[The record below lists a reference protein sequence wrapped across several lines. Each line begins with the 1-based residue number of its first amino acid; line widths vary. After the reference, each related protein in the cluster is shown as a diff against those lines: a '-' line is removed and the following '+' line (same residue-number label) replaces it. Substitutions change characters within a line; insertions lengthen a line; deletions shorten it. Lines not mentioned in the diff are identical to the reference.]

1 MAYGGEKSFYGLAG
15 KGAAAPVAHRDGNH
29 NREARMHFLDAVQG
43 RFCVEGV
50 KGGLQKEKV
59 HAPFYEGPGMGG
71 SPGCRSNC
79 WICVP
84 MAPSNRSTRALS
96 SFSNITEAKII
107 FFRKKLAAPGFLKY

>member
-1 MAYGGEKSFYGLAG
+1 
-15 KGAAAPVAHRDGNH
+15 
-29 NREARMHFLDAVQG
+29 MHFLDAVQG

-71 SPGCRSNC
+71 IGHLAGAFPGCRPNC

-96 SFSNITEAKII
+96 SFSKITEAKII
-107 FFRKKLAAPGFLKY
+107 FFRKKLAAPGS

>member
-1 MAYGGEKSFYGLAG
+1 
-15 KGAAAPVAHRDGNH
+15 
-29 NREARMHFLDAVQG
+29 MHFLDAVQG
-43 RFCVEGV
+43 HFCVEGV

-71 SPGCRSNC
+71 IGHLAGLAGAFPGCWPNC

-96 SFSNITEAKII
+96 SFSNRTEAKII
-107 FFRKKLAAPGFLKY
+107 FFRKKLAAPGFLNY